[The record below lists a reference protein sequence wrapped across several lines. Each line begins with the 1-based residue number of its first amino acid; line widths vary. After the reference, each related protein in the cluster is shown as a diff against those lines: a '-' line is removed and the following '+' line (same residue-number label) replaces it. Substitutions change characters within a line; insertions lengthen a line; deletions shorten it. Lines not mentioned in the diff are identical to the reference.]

1 MRAFLFSLICIAAL
15 ATVDGDGRRLA
26 QAADK
31 PNIIIFLADD
41 LGYADIG
48 VNGCK
53 DIPTPNIDSIAVQGV
68 RFTDGYATHCV
79 CSPSRAGLMSGLYQ
93 HRFGFEHNSGPERFA
108 DPNFGLPRDIP
119 TLAEKLRGVG
129 YQTGMIGKWHIG
141 FKEGLRPHERGFD
154 FHFGFLSGARTYLPG
169 QHDADPLLR
178 NGQAVA
184 TTKYLTDEFADQAVS
199 FIEQVKDQPYLLYF
213 PFNAVH
219 SPMDPN
225 AYQEEFPELT
235 GKRKIFAGMLTAL
248 DRAIGRV
255 MAKVRERGEEEET
268 LVFFYSDNG
277 GPTSDNSSRNTPLRG
292 YKAQFFEGGIRVPF
306 AIQWKGKVPAGL
318 TFSQPVM
325 GFDVHATALAAAG
338 VEVANDKPLDGV
350 DLLPYLRGELTGRP
364 HEALFWRAGDK
375 YAVRLGDWKLV
386 HEPMAGETMLF
397 NLAVDIGE
405 QENLAEK
412 EVAKLREL
420 QLAFDQWASP
430 MEPARWVRQ
439 DQSNAEVGGKLKA
452 SGSAPGTARRAKGAS
467 RIQAAFQAA
476 DSNRDGQ
483 LTREE
488 YPQPE
493 IFEMVDT
500 NHDGFATLEEVR
512 AYYLQLRAQ
521 PGAKAK

>member
-1 MRAFLFSLICIAAL
+1 
-15 ATVDGDGRRLA
+15 
-26 QAADK
+26 
-31 PNIIIFLADD
+31 
-41 LGYADIG
+41 
-48 VNGCK
+48 
-53 DIPTPNIDSIAVQGV
+53 
-68 RFTDGYATHCV
+68 
-79 CSPSRAGLMSGLYQ
+79 
-93 HRFGFEHNSGPERFA
+93 
-108 DPNFGLPRDIP
+108 
-119 TLAEKLRGVG
+119 
-129 YQTGMIGKWHIG
+129 
-141 FKEGLRPHERGFD
+141 
-154 FHFGFLSGARTYLPG
+154 
-169 QHDADPLLR
+169 
-178 NGQAVA
+178 
-184 TTKYLTDEFADQAVS
+184 
-199 FIEQVKDQPYLLYF
+199 
-213 PFNAVH
+213 
-219 SPMDPN
+219 
-225 AYQEEFPELT
+225 
-235 GKRKIFAGMLTAL
+235 
-248 DRAIGRV
+248 
-255 MAKVRERGEEEET
+255 
-268 LVFFYSDNG
+268 
-277 GPTSDNSSRNTPLRG
+277 
-292 YKAQFFEGGIRVPF
+292 IRVPF